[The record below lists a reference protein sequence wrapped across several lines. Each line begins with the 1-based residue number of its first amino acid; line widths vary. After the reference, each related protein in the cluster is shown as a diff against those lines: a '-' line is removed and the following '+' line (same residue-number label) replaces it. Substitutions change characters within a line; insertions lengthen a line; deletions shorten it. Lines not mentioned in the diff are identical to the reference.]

1 MIPVILSGGTGSR
14 LWPLSRERHPKQFLK
29 LHDAEQTLFQATLSR
44 LADLPEI
51 EPPLVVSSVEHRFL
65 AAEQLHALGIKPREL
80 LLEPVGRNTAPAIAA
95 AALIVGG
102 GKDLLLVLPA
112 DHVIG
117 DVQAFARAI
126 EGGSQ
131 AAHEGALVVFG
142 IVADRPETGFGY
154 IRGAKKFVDGA
165 PVRVA
170 EFVEKPDAEQAKGYV
185 DSGEYLWN
193 SGMFLFRADRYLKAL
208 IRHAPAVLAAVEA
221 AVTGAERDLD
231 FCRLA
236 EAPFTEA
243 PDISID
249 YAVLEHTHEAMVVPL
264 DAGWSDI
271 GTWDALA
278 AVQEPDGGGNVV
290 SGDVLLEDVC
300 GSYVRAE
307 HRLVA
312 ALGLRNQIVVETPD
326 AVLVAD
332 RSRAQEVRKL
342 VSRLKAEGRRESLF
356 HRRVYR
362 PWGWYEGMVEGER
375 FQVKHIGVNPGATL
389 SLQMHHHRA
398 EHWTVVSGTAEVTR
412 GGEVFLLTEDQSSY
426 IPLGTRHRLYNP
438 GRIPL
443 ELIEV
448 QTGSY
453 LGEDDIVRFE
463 DVYGRKGNEGTK

>member
-1 MIPVILSGGTGSR
+1 MSQTLR
-14 LWPLSRERHPKQFLK
+14 LPLFGLRHPKQFLK
-29 LHDAEQTLFQATLSR
+29 LHDAEQTLFQATLLR
-44 LADLPEI
+44 LASLPEI

-65 AAEQLHALGIKPREL
+65 AAEQLHALGVKPREL

-95 AALIVGG
+95 AALVAGG
-102 GKDLLLVLPA
+102 GEDLLLVLPA

-117 DVQAFARAI
+117 DVPAFARAV
-126 EGGSQ
+126 EAGSQ
-131 AAHEGALVVFG
+131 AAREGALVVFG

-154 IRGAKKFVDGA
+154 IRATKKLANGA
-165 PVRVA
+165 PVRVT
-170 EFVEKPDAEQAKGYV
+170 EFVEKPDAEQAQGYI
-185 DSGEYLWN
+185 DSSEYLWN
-193 SGMFLFRADRYLKAL
+193 SGMFLFRADRYLEAL
-208 IRHAPAVLAAVEA
+208 ARYAPAVLEAVEA
-221 AVTGAERDLD
+221 AVEVAERDLD

-236 EAPFTEA
+236 KAPFMEA

-249 YAVLEHTHEAMVVPL
+249 YAVMEHTHEAMVVPL

-278 AVQEPDGGGNVV
+278 AVQRSDGDGNVA
-290 SGDVLLEDVC
+290 SGDVLLEDVH

-312 ALGLRNQIVVETPD
+312 VLGLGNQIIVETPD

-342 VSRLKAEGRRESLF
+342 VSRLNAEGRRESLF

-412 GGEVFLLTEDQSSY
+412 GDEVFFLTEDQSSY
-426 IPLGTRHRLYNP
+426 IPLGTHHRLYNP

-463 DVYGRKGNEGTK
+463 DVYGRKGDEGTK